1 MIPQEPSSE
10 AIHRSVSNHVLK
22 FIPVTPNR
30 AESLTWPLGFLTA
43 RCKAASKEIQTD
55 YEFTKSEIRV
65 SEKILPWEAMLDIRF
80 RDLIN
85 ELKQE
90 RYTKGEHEGKPYFP
104 PLVIRAKSGFGKSI
118 LLGKVV
124 AELIDSKFFDG
135 SNEWRAFD
143 RIVFSQLKDQ
153 TGASLEYAICNGM
166 DDFHQCEELETF
178 FDKTKAVSFGR
189 KVLLIDSLDEHT
201 QRKQW
206 WKISERLSA
215 EGWMVVWSCR
225 DPDWDHHEL
234 GEEPYR
240 EHLTKPVIG
249 KERKPSHWDR
259 FTGFDWTLELGDA
272 RMAELN
278 PIINESQKST
288 NNVKQFVK
296 YCYSKTQLMHI
307 YHTNFDMRD
316 APRRELDRRLLET
329 LLEVREYFRARAVIE
344 NEFLDPDFYH
354 GFFDANLAKIIIDT
368 AINFLDKEDYD
379 ARLAWQQL
387 CGAYHRNRS
396 KSRKKGQL
404 DESLSFTEEDNIPQA
419 FIERLKLFGIL
430 REGRKF
436 RHRDFA
442 TIAYVTGS
450 KNGLEGLRN
459 EQNDILLKHFF
470 PYTVLDNTGALR
482 ENESDAV
489 IDDFLRRTG
498 NMMSQ
503 LKIFDKE
510 TDIPKNIIA
519 QMSDLRKDDSAF
531 NNKGLSSSQKRSLKL
546 GEIDICTVLHGVPGS
561 GKTYSGVEFMLVHQ
575 AQAISEGRTD
585 SNALIVALNKQLAK
599 SIEKELK
606 RQHRK
611 SPLLSNFSDEK
622 KENIFRSIKVKS
634 LDEVLEEWLPE
645 ETVNFQKKWK
655 MELSNIFAILETKPR
670 LKVERKQFRWLEEA
684 FQKHM
689 FDRRTGSL
697 TSKET
702 FLQRTAINEN
712 LDQAVC
718 SAWYDEIKR
727 QKENGRMTIIE
738 ACTLLRNRL
747 LRYEH
752 YRSKE
757 VEWNSDYGFT
767 KEGFTWEQNKE
778 FNRYAKLQF
787 YDFIMI
793 DEVQDLPEMAVQM
806 LSFLSPNRKGKAFVL
821 AGDKLQTLNGR
832 PFDWKKFLDAL
843 TDMTKLLATDHA
855 HIYHS
860 KDKHDEY
867 RPTHHHLRGLY
878 WSDTEVRD
886 VIQHHLNENHRNHPG
901 ISNVARLSWEKWP
914 SAEYYEEV
922 KNSYPLEKMESKYA
936 GPELNNPNF
945 SPLMIV
951 ESKNAEDFNEKA
963 KIILRFL
970 NARAKVSLLYTNDT
984 IRDYISKKVMKDDQ
998 KIVDKLSVESFT
1010 PWTIKGLE
1018 RDAVVIFGA
1027 YTASANDTDT
1037 TALWG
1042 QDFTRLGQYS
1052 TLDKGVKSAIDL
1064 MRRKM
1069 IVANTRAVEQLVVV
1083 NLPREETNLANQKQ
1097 YRIKSLQPPKFSSQE
1112 VGYKIEFND
1121 DRATLEEDL
1130 KRFFKESKIK
1140 REHVSMARLSEG
1152 LNIIMRA
1159 RDETDLKEEFEFF
1172 RSSLKTILE
1181 DDVSDSILREVL
1193 SSVINNPSDCN
1204 LNKLTVIND
1213 LLQLD
1218 ENKLSFMLDGDVVHD
1233 VQNNHYS
1240 DMIQQYQLLKSS
1252 SKGLW
1257 TNAGFELLFN
1267 VLQIKNTILPE
1278 IDRSRQSRE
1287 FKHQANSQEVEIL
1300 DDIDNLF
1307 ENLGSLIDR
1316 FSSVL
1321 GLPKTSLP
1329 EKDLIVY
1336 LFSEENKLKLE
1347 DAKNGNITEST
1358 FALKILQSFGKNIQ
1372 FDEQGG
1378 LVYDMESID
1387 ESELSGHLK
1396 IRTEAWVDFTEN
1408 LSSLQIEDT
1417 MQSEFATYD
1426 VRMVRLHH
1434 EFLGSDRAKNRK
1446 AVSVDRLTLIEMS
1459 NANAVNYL
1467 VSLNDHNALDTCRG
1481 PLIEFIKN
1489 EFVGMKDDSIKSFYG
1504 M

>member
-1 MIPQEPSSE
+1 MIPQEPSPE

-22 FIPVTPNR
+22 FIPVTPKR

-43 RCKAASKEIQTD
+43 RCKEASKDIQGD
-55 YEFTKSEIRV
+55 HPFTKSEMRV
-65 SEKILPWEAMLDIRF
+65 SEKILPWVARLDIRF
-80 RDLIN
+80 RDQIN

-90 RYTKGEHEGKPYFP
+90 RYSKKGAYEGKSYFP

-135 SNEWRAFD
+135 SNEWRTYD

-153 TGASLEYAICNGM
+153 TGDSLEYAICNGM
-166 DDFHQCEELETF
+166 DDHHKCDDLETF
-178 FDKTKAVSFGR
+178 FEKTKEISMGQ
-189 KVLLIDSLDEHT
+189 KVLLIDSLDEHS

-215 EGWMVVWSCR
+215 AGWMVVWSCR
-225 DPDWDHHEL
+225 DPDWNHHKL
-234 GEEPYR
+234 GDEPYR
-240 EHLTKPVIG
+240 EHLREPISG
-249 KERKPSHWDR
+249 KTPHWDG

-278 PIINESQKST
+278 PIINKSQKST

-316 APRRELDRRLLET
+316 APRKDLDRGLLEELLRVREL
-329 LLEVREYFRARAVIE
+329 FRGSELFKGRDVAE
-344 NEFLDPDFYH
+344 NDFLDPEFYH
-354 GFFDANLAKIIIDT
+354 TFFEANLAKIIIDT
-368 AINFLDKEDYD
+368 AINFLKEEDYD

-387 CGAYHRNRS
+387 CRSYYRNRS
-396 KSRKKGQL
+396 KNRRKGQL
-404 DESLSFTEEDNIPQA
+404 DESLAFADEDNIPHG
-419 FIERLKLFGIL
+419 FIDRLQLFGIL

-442 TIAYVTGS
+442 TIAYVTGCDS
-450 KNGLEGLRN
+450 GLEGLRN
-459 EQNDILLKHFF
+459 ENNDILFKHFF
-470 PYTVLDNTGALR
+470 PYTVLDSSGELIK
-482 ENESDAV
+482 NESDVV

-510 TDIPKNIIA
+510 TDVPKNIIA
-519 QMSDLRKDDSAF
+519 QMSELRKDDSSF
-531 NNKGLSSSQKRSLKL
+531 NNKGLSASQERSLML
-546 GEIDICTVLHGVPGS
+546 GEIDVCTVLHGVPGS

-575 AQAISEGRTD
+575 ARAISEGRTD

-611 SPLLSNFSDEK
+611 SPLLSNFDDGK

-645 ETVNFQKKWK
+645 ETVNFSKKWK
-655 MELSNIFAILETKPR
+655 MEPSQIFTTLETKPK

-689 FDRRTGSL
+689 FDKRTGML

-702 FLQRTAINEN
+702 FLKTTANNQN
-712 LDQAVC
+712 LNQDIC

-727 QKENGRMTIIE
+727 QKENGRMSIIG

-747 LRYEH
+747 LSYEH
-752 YRSKE
+752 HRSRA
-757 VEWNSDYGFT
+757 VEWNSNYGLN
-767 KEGFTWEQNKE
+767 KEGFTWEKNKE

-832 PFDWKKFLDAL
+832 PFDWKDFLDAL
-843 TDMTKLLATDHA
+843 TNMTKLLANDHN

-860 KDKHDEY
+860 RNNSDEG

-878 WSDTEVRD
+878 WTSSEVSD
-886 VIQHHLNENHRNHPG
+886 VIDHHLHENHRNHPG
-901 ISNVARLSWEKWP
+901 ISKVATLSWKKWP
-914 SAEYYEEV
+914 STEYYDNV
-922 KNSYPLEKMESKYA
+922 KNSYPLEKMVSKYS
-936 GPELNNPNF
+936 GSELDNKEF

-1037 TALWG
+1037 SALWG
-1042 QDFTRLGQYS
+1042 KDFTRLGEYS

-1097 YRIKSLQPPKFSSQE
+1097 YRIKSLQP
-1112 VGYKIEFND
+1112 
-1121 DRATLEEDL
+1121 LDL
-1130 KRFFKESKIK
+1130 ILKKSGL
-1140 REHVSMARLSEG
+1140 RLY
-1152 LNIIMRA
+1152 
-1159 RDETDLKEEFEFF
+1159 
-1172 RSSLKTILE
+1172 
-1181 DDVSDSILREVL
+1181 
-1193 SSVINNPSDCN
+1193 
-1204 LNKLTVIND
+1204 LT
-1213 LLQLD
+1213 
-1218 ENKLSFMLDGDVVHD
+1218 M
-1233 VQNNHYS
+1233 
-1240 DMIQQYQLLKSS
+1240 
-1252 SKGLW
+1252 
-1257 TNAGFELLFN
+1257 
-1267 VLQIKNTILPE
+1267 ILP
-1278 IDRSRQSRE
+1278 
-1287 FKHQANSQEVEIL
+1287 N
-1300 DDIDNLF
+1300 
-1307 ENLGSLIDR
+1307 
-1316 FSSVL
+1316 
-1321 GLPKTSLP
+1321 
-1329 EKDLIVY
+1329 
-1336 LFSEENKLKLE
+1336 
-1347 DAKNGNITEST
+1347 
-1358 FALKILQSFGKNIQ
+1358 
-1372 FDEQGG
+1372 
-1378 LVYDMESID
+1378 
-1387 ESELSGHLK
+1387 
-1396 IRTEAWVDFTEN
+1396 
-1408 LSSLQIEDT
+1408 
-1417 MQSEFATYD
+1417 
-1426 VRMVRLHH
+1426 
-1434 EFLGSDRAKNRK
+1434 
-1446 AVSVDRLTLIEMS
+1446 
-1459 NANAVNYL
+1459 
-1467 VSLNDHNALDTCRG
+1467 
-1481 PLIEFIKN
+1481 
-1489 EFVGMKDDSIKSFYG
+1489 
-1504 M
+1504 